1 MSIRIDDGSMSLE
14 IDDRS
19 SRPPPNEPRLVGSH
33 PLARFFDRNQAITAL
48 TVTELLESGRDN
60 DDPVMTA
67 LREELR

>member
-48 TVTELLESGRDN
+48 TIT
-60 DDPVMTA
+60 
-67 LREELR
+67 